1 MSSGDMEPGEAFHQ
15 RWLNSLP
22 GRPVEHRHMLVTIYR
37 RRWQDL
43 FRASHEIRCWTCPL
57 VVREPR

>member
-1 MSSGDMEPGEAFHQ
+1 MSEGMEPGDAFHQ

-22 GRPVEHRHMLVTIYR
+22 GKSAGHRHMLVTIYR

-43 FRASHEIRCWTCPL
+43 FRKSYEIRCWTCAFI
-57 VVREPR
+57 VREPR